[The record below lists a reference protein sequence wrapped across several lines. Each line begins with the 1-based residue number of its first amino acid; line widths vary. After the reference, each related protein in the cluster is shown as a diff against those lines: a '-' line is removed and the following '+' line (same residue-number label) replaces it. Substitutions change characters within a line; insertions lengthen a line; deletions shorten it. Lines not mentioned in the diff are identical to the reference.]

1 MKRKRVSDYQKYKRK
16 KSRVEVALRE
26 EARKE
31 AEKRRREEVIVATVE
46 DVAEEATGTG
56 EDSNNDSE
64 GLLTSET
71 AVQTE
76 LSMEDI
82 RYMERS
88 VISFVSKGWGG
99 RVSDKHL
106 TENCGILN
114 FLQPGDVILAD
125 RGFTVQDS
133 VGLCCAEVKMPPFT
147 RGKKQLSRSATNT
160 ARQLSHVRRY

>member
-1 MKRKRVSDYQKYKRK
+1 MILRSTRE

-71 AVQTE
+71 AVQTD
-76 LSMEDI
+76 LSI
-82 RYMERS
+82 QVHGER
-88 VISFVSKGWGG
+88 
-99 RVSDKHL
+99 L
-106 TENCGILN
+106 L
-114 FLQPGDVILAD
+114 
-125 RGFTVQDS
+125 
-133 VGLCCAEVKMPPFT
+133 
-147 RGKKQLSRSATNT
+147 
-160 ARQLSHVRRY
+160 

>member
-1 MKRKRVSDYQKYKRK
+1 M
-16 KSRVEVALRE
+16 EVALRE

-76 LSMEDI
+76 LCMEDI

-88 VISFVSKGWGG
+88 SCEVKVVGENVLTETFLQCNGDAITFYTGLPSYSLLKTVVVVSPL
-99 RVSDKHL
+99 DKHHNSAL
-106 TENCGILN
+106 PLFQQFLMTLVKLRLNLCDQDLAYRFGVSQQQFRGISEM
-114 FLQPGDVILAD
+114 D
-125 RGFTVQDS
+125 
-133 VGLCCAEVKMPPFT
+133 
-147 RGKKQLSRSATNT
+147 
-160 ARQLSHVRRY
+160 